1 MICKFYEVGKYK
13 EKINFYLFYGENE
26 GQKIDVIQSNF
37 NEFTKENTF
46 KYNEKEIIENKQ
58 LLFEN
63 IYSKSFFENEKL
75 ILVSEVTDKIFD
87 LIEQIISDNVSDVKI
102 ILIAKRLDK
111 KSKIRNLFEKEKIA
125 LIVPFYEDS
134 PQTLITIAKKISQSK
149 NLTGKTTDYL
159 MTIEIIFKIEKGNEK
174 KTLIK
179 KEEFLIKN
187 FSDKFEE
194 NKLEKTKKESLVN
207 SMVNELIIQLSRI

>member
-1 MICKFYEVGKYK
+1 MKKYIFIILVPFFLFSCEYTPIYSNK
-13 EKINFYLFYGENE
+13 NDYNFSFEKINFE
-26 GQKIDVIQSNF
+26 GNSEINNLV
-37 NEFTKENTF
+37 
-46 KYNEKEIIENKQ
+46 EK
-58 LLFEN
+58 
-63 IYSKSFFENEKL
+63 KL
-75 ILVSEVTDKIFD
+75 IRFLNRNVNKKF
-87 LIEQIISDNVSDVKI
+87 II
-102 ILIAKRLDK
+102 
-111 KSKIRNLFEKEKIA
+111 
-125 LIVPFYEDS
+125 
-134 PQTLITIAKKISQSK
+134 TTISSYKKISQSK

-159 MTIEIIFKIEKGNEK
+159 ITIEIIFKIEKGNEK

>member
-1 MICKFYEVGKYK
+1 MKKYIFIMLVPFFLFSCEYTPIYSNK
-13 EKINFYLFYGENE
+13 NDYNFSIEKINFE
-26 GQKIDVIQSNF
+26 GNSEINNLV
-37 NEFTKENTF
+37 
-46 KYNEKEIIENKQ
+46 EK
-58 LLFEN
+58 
-63 IYSKSFFENEKL
+63 KL
-75 ILVSEVTDKIFD
+75 IRFLNRNVNKKF
-87 LIEQIISDNVSDVKI
+87 IITTNSS
-102 ILIAKRLDK
+102 
-111 KSKIRNLFEKEKIA
+111 
-125 LIVPFYEDS
+125 Y
-134 PQTLITIAKKISQSK
+134 KKISQSK

-159 MTIEIIFKIEKGNEK
+159 ITIEIIFKIEKGNEK